1 MNENLKKKFFAYL
14 LFIVGACI
22 TGLAAAFL
30 IRDSVGIYQDVK
42 TPFFA
47 PPGFLFP
54 VVWTVLYI
62 LMGISAAKVWLGR
75 EKNKNEADKG
85 LLLYAGSLTANFI
98 WCIVFFNFRIYLA
111 AFVLLTVLLLL
122 IIKTVLSYR
131 KISPAAAYLQIPYM
145 LWVSFAGILNFS
157 IWLLNG

>member
-1 MNENLKKKFFAYL
+1 MQILRKKIFTYLFFILSAVL
-14 LFIVGACI
+14 
-22 TGLAAAFL
+22 TGLFAAFL
-30 IRDSVGIYQDVK
+30 IRDNAGIYSDIK

-62 LMGISAAKVWLGR
+62 LMGVSAALVYTGR
-75 EKNKNEADKG
+75 EKDRNEADKG
-85 LLLYAGSLTANFI
+85 LLLYAGSLTVNFI
-98 WCIVFFNFRIYLA
+98 WCIIFFNFRMYSA
-111 AFVLLTVLLLL
+111 AFVLLAVLLLL

-131 KISPAAAYLQIPYM
+131 KISPAAAYLQIPYI

-157 IWLLNG
+157 ICILN